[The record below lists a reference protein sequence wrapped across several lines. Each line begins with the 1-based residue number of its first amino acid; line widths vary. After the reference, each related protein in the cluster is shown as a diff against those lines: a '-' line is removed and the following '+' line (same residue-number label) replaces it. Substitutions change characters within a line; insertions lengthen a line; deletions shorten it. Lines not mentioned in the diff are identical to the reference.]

1 MNCQVCGASS
11 TNFVSNFRPYLDY
24 DTDVFDCVACRARFA
39 PHDVNA
45 HEKLHSQSSKYLYQA
60 DIEKQIVSLLSNGDV
75 VNAKSLLGK
84 KPVNSFIIDRVIALP
99 RAHKLLEIGCS
110 RGYLAAWFLA
120 NGRNVLGVDISPTA
134 VAAALKS
141 FGDHF
146 CLPDDP
152 RIRRGAP
159 YDVIYHVGTIGCV
172 VSPVEMTKELIGLL
186 KPGGMLVFNAPNRM
200 SCDFLGG
207 TWLSTPPP
215 DLVNLFHPEF
225 WQKEFSSLAE
235 VEVNVL
241 TAGRL
246 TSGYIRMLAYFGASP
261 VTRLFDVNN
270 YKPPS
275 FWTKIKRYFLTF
287 YFALIDPP
295 VPHEYGIHVVLRKK
309 S

>member
-1 MNCQVCGASS
+1 MECQVCGASS
-11 TNFVSNFRPYLDY
+11 AKLVSNYRPYLDY
-24 DTDVFDCVACRARFA
+24 VVDVFDCDACCSRFA

-60 DIEKQIVSLLSNGDV
+60 DIETQIVDLLSNGDIV
-75 VNAKSLLGK
+75 SAKSFLAK
-84 KPVNSFIIDRVIALP
+84 KPANSFIIDAVNALP
-99 RAHKLLEIGCS
+99 HAHKLLEIGCS

-120 NGRNVLGVDISPTA
+120 NDRNVLGVDISPTA
-134 VAAALKS
+134 VAAATKS

-152 RIRRGAP
+152 RVKEGAP

-172 VSPVEMTKELIGLL
+172 ASPVEMTKELIGLL
-186 KPGGMLVFNAPNRM
+186 KPGGVLVFNAPNRM
-200 SCDFLGG
+200 SCDFLGEI
-207 TWLSTPPP
+207 WLSTPPP

-235 VEVNVL
+235 VEVNIL
-241 TAGRL
+241 TARRL
-246 TSGYIRMLAYFGASP
+246 TSGYSRMLACFGSSP
-261 VTRLFDVNN
+261 VTRLFDVDN
-270 YKPPS
+270 YRPLS
-275 FWTKIKRYFLTF
+275 FWVKMKRYFLTL
-287 YFALIDPP
+287 YYALVKPP

>member
-1 MNCQVCGASS
+1 MECQVCDASN
-11 TNFVSNFRPYLDY
+11 TKFVSNYRPYLDY
-24 DTDVFDCVACRARFA
+24 GVDVFDCASCRSRFA
-39 PHDVNA
+39 PHDVNV

-60 DIEKQIVSLLSNGDV
+60 DIEKQIVDLLDNGDV
-75 VNAKSLLGK
+75 VNAKSFLAK
-84 KPVNSFIIDRVIALP
+84 KPANSFIIDTVNALP
-99 RAHKLLEIGCS
+99 SACKLLEIGCS

-120 NGRNVLGVDISPTA
+120 NDRNVLGVDISPTA
-134 VAAALKS
+134 VAAAIKS

-152 RIRRGAP
+152 RIKVGAP

-172 VSPVEMTKELIGLL
+172 SSPVEMTKELISLL
-186 KPGGMLVFNAPNRM
+186 KPGGVLVFNAPNRK
-200 SCDFLGG
+200 CCEFLGRI
-207 TWLSTPPP
+207 WLNTPPP

-246 TSGYIRMLAYFGASP
+246 TSGYIRMLAYFGSSP
-261 VTRLFDVNN
+261 VTRLFDVDN
-270 YKPPS
+270 YRSLS
-275 FWTKIKRYFLTF
+275 FGRKVKRYFLTL
-287 YFALIDPP
+287 YYALVNPP
-295 VPHEYGIHVVLRKK
+295 VPHEYGIHVVLRKN